1 MCVMA
6 CQRVGVRDVRQN
18 LSKFLDRVKRGPLP
32 ERMSALDR
40 LIAEGRIV
48 GGTGENLADL
58 PPPLAWSGPP
68 LSQLLDEAR
77 EDRI

>member
-1 MCVMA
+1 M
-6 CQRVGVRDVRQN
+6 
-18 LSKFLDRVKRGPLP
+18 KRGERFEITEHGHPVAVLGPLP